1 MQTVLV
7 KEIVEETLIWDGAV
21 EVFGL
26 RWNAKASRCYA
37 WGQPKAEGGWDV
49 TTVLGIRSVASPRSA
64 VKAAIAANV
73 KPFAA

>member
-7 KEIVEETLIWDGAV
+7 KDIPEENEAWAGAV

-26 RWNAKASRCYA
+26 RWNAKANRCYA
-37 WGQPKAEGGWDV
+37 WGRPKAEGGWDV

-64 VKAAIAANV
+64 VKAATAAKA